1 MIPAHNEAENVG
13 PLVREIVAALGSGGA
28 GAGAGAGRGY
38 YEIVVVDDGST
49 DATGGRLAELART
62 TPCLRSVR
70 HPASRG
76 QSFAIATG
84 VKAARGAW
92 IATLDVDGQND
103 PADIPKLLAL
113 RAGRGGGDGA
123 PKAGPLLVAGYR
135 KKRRDSWLKRV
146 SSRVANAV
154 RGRLLGDRT
163 PDTGCGLKVFEREAF
178 LALPHFDHMH
188 RFLPAL
194 FLRAGGRVVS
204 VEVGHRPRQRGASHY
219 GMLDR
224 LFVGLVDLFGV
235 WWLIRRK
242 ERR

>member
-1 MIPAHNEAENVG
+1 VDLSVVIPAHNEAENVG
-13 PLVREIVAALGSGGA
+13 PLVREIVGALG
-28 GAGAGAGRGY
+28 GRGD

-49 DATGGRLAELART
+49 DATGERLAELART

-92 IATLDVDGQND
+92 IATLDGDGQND

-113 RAGRGGGDGA
+113 RAGGGA
-123 PKAGPLLVAGYR
+123 ASGPLLVAGYR
-135 KKRRDSWLKRV
+135 KKRRDTWLKRV

-163 PDTGCGLKVFEREAF
+163 PDTGCGLKLFEREAF

-194 FLRAGGRVVS
+194 FIRAGGRVVS
-204 VEVGHRPRQRGASHY
+204 VEVGHRPRQRGRSHY

-224 LFVGLVDLFGV
+224 LFVGIGDMLGV
-235 WWLIRRK
+235 WWLIRRR